1 MRSNVLIALK
11 VLGPTA
17 EGIMVVSILPEDE
30 TCVSPKELENKRLN
44 VVITNLLCSCV
55 CRELKHLILKSKEIS
70 EDAHLIWELL
80 FEIVHTKW
88 NEVESDEEDE
98 PVEICPTTSTK
109 SIDHQAS
116 TLKQGEDQKSED
128 VVPLQGLVR
137 PVAPTSQT
145 GAGRGTTTY
154 LMAKKEKKSKKKR

>member
-1 MRSNVLIALK
+1 M
-11 VLGPTA
+11 
-17 EGIMVVSILPEDE
+17 D
-30 TCVSPKELENKRLN
+30 
-44 VVITNLLCSCV
+44 
-55 CRELKHLILKSKEIS
+55 
-70 EDAHLIWELL
+70 
-80 FEIVHTKW
+80 
-88 NEVESDEEDE
+88 EVESDEEDE

-128 VVPLQGLVR
+128 VVPLQGPVR

-154 LMAKKEKKSKKKR
+154 LMAKKEKKSKKKRQAKGAKRQKIEASSSPTRELELLKS